1 LPLVFHPRFK
11 LHLIHRKMATMRVS
25 KVQIQYVLQAVR
37 ELTRV
42 MPDTGNEKL
51 TGREISVT
59 LHDVDGAAG

>member
-1 LPLVFHPRFK
+1 
-11 LHLIHRKMATMRVS
+11 MRVS